1 MFSPPTIVFGLC
13 ALVSSGQNAGGEPSG
28 GASASHGFLVLVLG
42 LGLLFGLV
50 LVFVFVLVEAE
61 VLLFV
66 MVLVKVLV
74 EVKAGGAWI
83 ELTGLLVEGKG
94 DDDWIRSLS
103 EILD

>member
-1 MFSPPTIVFGLC
+1 MFSPPTIVFGLVEFCFTVC
-13 ALVSSGQNAGGEPSG
+13 ALESAGQDAGGEPSG
-28 GASASHGFLVLVLG
+28 GASASHGFLVLG

-74 EVKAGGAWI
+74 EVKAGG
-83 ELTGLLVEGKG
+83 
-94 DDDWIRSLS
+94 
-103 EILD
+103 

>member
-1 MFSPPTIVFGLC
+1 MS
-13 ALVSSGQNAGGEPSG
+13 AGQGGGEEPSG
-28 GASASHGFLVLVLG
+28 GAPASHGFLVLVLV

-50 LVFVFVLVEAE
+50 LVFVFVLVKAE

-74 EVKAGGAWI
+74 EVEAGGVWI